1 MNQINILKIS
11 DLAEG
16 FSRFCALYDG
26 TYIFNSDIEEILLD
40 ENDNSNPQIPI
51 ILNIQNI
58 I

>member
-1 MNQINILKIS
+1 LNQINILKIS

-16 FSRFCALYDG
+16 FSRFCSLYDG
-26 TYIFNSDIEEILLD
+26 TSIFNSDNEEILYD
-40 ENDNSNPQIPI
+40 ENGNSNPQIPI